1 MTRGEVRVGDPA
13 AEGLIAV
20 QHDEE
25 EDADGD
31 GDARGTNHDGARDEE
46 SGWRVQDVDRHHRH
60 ARQVEEEPQCGD
72 LAVRQRANGYAD
84 SGVGDEGDAKQATG
98 DLVDERREDGKD
110 DVDDGEADD
119 VGGLEKTHGAQVVDH
134 VVLLLADHPHGQ
146 EDEVDAAHRGDD
158 EGVDFGGLQQTR
170 DDATM
175 GATHA
180 DDVLARA
187 EL

>member
-1 MTRGEVRVGDPA
+1 MVSRQTKA
-13 AEGLIAV
+13 Y
-20 QHDEE
+20 
-25 EDADGD
+25 ADG
-31 GDARGTNHDGARDEE
+31 
-46 SGWRVQDVDRHHRH
+46 
-60 ARQVEEEPQCGD
+60 
-72 LAVRQRANGYAD
+72 
-84 SGVGDEGDAKQATG
+84 GVGDEGNATQTTG
-98 DLVDERREDGKD
+98 DLVDERGQDGEG

-119 VGGLEKTHGAQVVDH
+119 VGGLEQSHGAQIVDH

-180 DDVLARA
+180 DEVLTRA